1 MDRGYWLPPY
11 ADELP
16 DYAGFYIDSEAVY
29 PHDMES
35 GWEKLLNGLCEK
47 LAEYENSLQKQCA
60 WAYCRTG
67 RDRFILAQNQEV
79 EVIAEDDDGYVAV
92 FVIIPENCQE
102 PEKIKRIFP
111 RYVTLLRTALC
122 ELYPGYIRKRVNSQ
136 HIKTVG

>member
-1 MDRGYWLPPY
+1 MKILCKSSARGRI
-11 ADELP
+11 AEP
-16 DYAGFYIDSEAVY
+16 DGIALS
-29 PHDMES
+29 
-35 GWEKLLNGLCEK
+35 
-47 LAEYENSLQKQCA
+47 
-60 WAYCRTG
+60 
-67 RDRFILAQNQEV
+67 AQNQEV